1 MTRVP
6 PSGAGEADR
15 VPRDHRGRAGI
26 GRLATASTALCLA
39 RAAGAGSLSDRHPM
53 ALAASE
59 APAEAT
65 PAAMPA
71 VRTVRRTALSAAD
84 EDGPGLG
91 AGPVAGTPSPRRIF
105 DFHPPG
111 SGADT
116 WRQPFVIDPNDG
128 PLAGEVRKSTAE
140 LRAYLAA
147 AKRHPEGNPQVAS
160 PRRCGETDV
169 AAHRAGCVGPAAG
182 RSLAAAPSGAPDQR

>member
-6 PSGAGEADR
+6 PSTAGVADR

-26 GRLATASTALCLA
+26 GRLATASAAVCLSLA
-39 RAAGAGSLSDRHPM
+39 SGGCSLSDRHPV

-59 APAEAT
+59 APVEAT
-65 PAAMPA
+65 PA

-91 AGPVAGTPSPRRIF
+91 AGPIAGTPSPRQIF

-128 PLAGEVRKSTAE
+128 PLAGEVRKSAAE

-147 AKRHPEGNPQVAS
+147 AKSHPEGNPQVAS
-160 PRRCGETDV
+160 PRRCGETDI
-169 AAHRAGCVGPAAG
+169 AAHRAGCVGPAAA